1 MWQLV
6 TMLKEVKHWSHVNQ
20 QQQRIDHHARTM
32 KKQKGGCEETL
43 CCRKNVLISVDRQQ
57 QRRRRRRRRGGLV
70 GADFIDENNHSLS
83 LIAVSRKR
91 RLYQANNLDVTVDK
105 APRITSATTNT
116 MMPKR
121 RRPSLLLL
129 TAVLILATAEFVS
142 SSLSSSFGITE
153 AIDNNDH
160 ETSEAFWQ
168 DGAIDDDKIHPLLS
182 MEQVDDEFENRDSKH
197 TFERTPSLRRHHHQ
211 QQQAQN
217 ERSQIQR
224 EQQPH
229 SSSLLRQ
236 KQQQSTSRQQQQQQQ
251 QQQQSRQLQVER
263 EQERNRKDRIAAD
276 FHFPSTTSDKRHRIL
291 IECNHYGEV
300 FHVHHHYSQDAC
312 LSGLLSLYGGD
323 GGGGTNNNTNHN
335 NNHHN
340 NPIEVIHNLESI
352 HAISIEV
359 DTQTLTDIVLDGQFV
374 YHNDFVRRPL
384 VIEGSMGYYNPPS
397 SLPSSTPASNSNRKL
412 LTEYQ
417 EIPWGLSAI
426 KAQEVWEGFGVKGEG
441 VTVCIL
447 DTGIQASHEDFR
459 ESHLNGYYGNEFISP
474 YWYEDSKGH
483 GTHVAGT
490 ITASDNSIGIV

>member
-1 MWQLV
+1 M
-6 TMLKEVKHWSHVNQ
+6 KERN
-20 QQQRIDHHARTM
+20 
-32 KKQKGGCEETL
+32 GGCEETL
-43 CCRKNVLISVDRQQ
+43 CCRKNVLSSVDR
-57 QRRRRRRRRGGLV
+57 RRGLLV
-70 GADFIDENNHSLS
+70 RVDFFIDDNNHNLS
-83 LIAVSRKR
+83 VIAVSRKR

-105 APRITSATTNT
+105 APPTTISATTN
-116 MMPKR
+116 MMMMSKR

-142 SSLSSSFGITE
+142 SSVSSSFGITGST
-153 AIDNNDH
+153 DNNDH

-168 DGAIDDDKIHPLLS
+168 DGANDDDDDKIHPLLS
-182 MEQVDDEFENRDSKH
+182 MEQVDDDEFEKRDNKH
-197 TFERTPSLRRHHHQ
+197 TFERTPSLRRHHHHQ
-211 QQQAQN
+211 QQQVQN
-217 ERSQIQR
+217 ESSSQSLSQLQR

-236 KQQQSTSRQQQQQQQ
+236 KQQQSTSRQQQQQQ

-276 FHFPSTTSDKRHRIL
+276 FHFPSTPDKRHRIL
-291 IECNHYGEV
+291 IECNHYSEE
-300 FHVHHHYSQDAC
+300 FQDHHHYSQQDAC
-312 LSGLLSLYGGD
+312 LSSLLSLYGGD
-323 GGGGTNNNTNHN
+323 SGGGGTKNNTNHN
-335 NNHHN
+335 SNHHN

-359 DTQTLTDIVLDGQFV
+359 DTQTLTDIVLDGKFV

-397 SLPSSTPASNSNRKL
+397 SLSSSTTGSNGNRNL

>member
-1 MWQLV
+1 
-6 TMLKEVKHWSHVNQ
+6 
-20 QQQRIDHHARTM
+20 M
-32 KKQKGGCEETL
+32 KKQNNGGWDAL
-43 CCRKNVLISVDRQQ
+43 CCRKAVLISVDRQL
-57 QRRRRRRRRGGLV
+57 RRRGFV
-70 GADFIDENNHSLS
+70 GVADFIDDNNHNNLS
-83 LIAVSRKR
+83 VIAVSSGKR
-91 RLYQANNLDVTVDK
+91 RLYQVSNLNVTMTIDK
-105 APRITSATTNT
+105 TPTITSTTTTTTTTT
-116 MMPKR
+116 MKISKR

-129 TAVLILATAEFVS
+129 TSLFILATAECVS
-142 SSLSSSFGITE
+142 SAPSSSFGISGD
-153 AIDNNDH
+153 IDNNDH
-160 ETSEAFWQ
+160 EINEAFWQ

-182 MEQVDDEFENRDSKH
+182 MEEADDDEFEKRDSNH
-197 TFERTPSLRRHHHQ
+197 TFERTPSLRRRRRRHQ
-211 QQQAQN
+211 QQQVQN
-217 ERSQIQR
+217 ESSIQR
-224 EQQPH
+224 EQHPH

-236 KQQQSTSRQQQQQQQ
+236 KQQQSMSREQQQQQKY
-251 QQQQSRQLQVER
+251 RQLEVER

-291 IECNHYGEV
+291 IECSNNHYGEV
-300 FHVHHHYSQDAC
+300 FQDHRQYSQDTC
-312 LSGLLSLYGGD
+312 VSDLLSLYGGD
-323 GGGGTNNNTNHN
+323 GDGGKNNTNHN
-335 NNHHN
+335 NNLHN
-340 NPIEVIHNLESI
+340 NHIDVIHNLESI

-359 DTQTLTDIVLDGQFV
+359 DTQTLTDIVLDGKFV

-384 VIEGSMGYYNPPS
+384 VIEGSMGYYNSSS
-397 SLPSSTPASNSNRKL
+397 SLSSSTMASNNNRNL

-441 VTVCIL
+441 VKVCIL